1 MMTILARLVLGCL
14 LLLTTLGPAWADVP
28 AGRPSPSP
36 GKAASDRSSV
46 YSPRVRRTTQNYL
59 RLRLLE
65 LRELDLDRARAVI
78 EHRLRLKDLLDGEP
92 GKQEY
97 RRERNKPAIA
107 AYK

>member
-1 MMTILARLVLGCL
+1 
-14 LLLTTLGPAWADVP
+14 
-28 AGRPSPSP
+28 
-36 GKAASDRSSV
+36 
-46 YSPRVRRTTQNYL
+46 
-59 RLRLLE
+59 LLE